1 MKKLTQVALSLGLL
15 GISATALMAQTADRI
30 ENKKKIVCAVPTAA
44 YLGFLEV
51 DDKGNWKGMDID
63 ICRAIGVA
71 MLGPNAKVEFSALS
85 WADRFTALQ
94 SGAVD
99 VVAMATGWSRG
110 RDAKLGLSFSLP
122 YYFGGAQLMAH
133 ADLGVTSAKDLNGA
147 TVCATAGTS
156 VERATAS
163 YLTSLGIKYEMLTFE
178 NTADVNA
185 AYTSNRCNVL
195 AGWGPGNAV
204 LRATEMKPKDNV
216 LLPDVISNEPISAV
230 IVQGDERMH
239 DIVNWTISAM
249 VAADEMGINQ
259 ANVDA
264 KKADGTLPA
273 DAQILLGAAP
283 GMGDGLSLPDDWAYN
298 VIKTVGAYSDVF
310 ARNLGDKS
318 PYGLPA
324 GANRATTQG
333 GILWAP
339 IID

>member
-1 MKKLTQVALSLGLL
+1 MKAILGTTIGLGLMALS
-15 GISATALMAQTADRI
+15 APALMAQTADRI
-30 ENKKKIVCAVPTAA
+30 ESAKKIVCAVPTAA

-51 DDKGNWKGMDID
+51 DDKGNWKGLDID
-63 ICRAIGVA
+63 ICHAVGVA
-71 MLGPNAKVEFSALS
+71 MLGPDAKVEYSALS

-99 VVAMATGWSRG
+99 VVAMATGWSRS

-133 ADLGVTSAKDLNGA
+133 ADLGVKTAKDLDGA

-185 AYTSNRCNVL
+185 AYTSDRCNIL

-204 LRATEMKPKDNV
+204 LRATEMKPEDNV
-216 LLPDVISNEPISAV
+216 LLPDVLSNEPISV
-230 IVQGDERMH
+230 VTVQGDDRMH

-249 VAADEMGINQ
+249 VAADDFGITQ
-259 ANVDA
+259 ANVDE
-264 KKADGTLPA
+264 KKADTSLPA

-283 GMGDGLSLPDDWAYN
+283 GMGDGLGLPDDWAYN
-298 VIKTVGAYSDVF
+298 VIKTIGAYSDVF

-324 GANRATTQG
+324 GANQVTSKG
-333 GILWAP
+333 GLLWAP